1 MLATAAAIS
10 GAPSLTFGAAP
21 MQHFQS
27 PGSLEWHWAIW
38 RSLRFWTAPC
48 PLPLPDMYR
57 GILPKDAAHS
67 LIPHIVEKLTVY
79 MSNQGYPT

>member
-1 MLATAAAIS
+1 MALGDLEVTALLD
-10 GAPSLTFGAAP
+10 GTL
-21 MQHFQS
+21 
-27 PGSLEWHWAIW
+27 
-38 RSLRFWTAPC
+38 